1 MRFAARA
8 SPSRR
13 DLLGRRPPACAFV
26 LASVGMA
33 GYPGLMKVAQLKR
46 PRSAVGVLIAVLV
59 LAAAALALLW
69 VGDLLVIVVR
79 IVYAIVFALN
89 DIVRSVLGSR

>member
-1 MRFAARA
+1 
-8 SPSRR
+8 
-13 DLLGRRPPACAFV
+13 
-26 LASVGMA
+26 
-33 GYPGLMKVAQLKR
+33 MKVAQLKW
-46 PRSAVGVLIAVLV
+46 PRSVLGVLIAILV